1 MAPGLRPHPGWPCG
15 ILPGRRSP
23 REESQLVIVRKFSS
37 AWTTLPK
44 WPRCSDL
51 TAHLPQPCHS
61 VLGQAPTPY
70 SFLPRLPS
78 SRSKSALAPFPHS
91 SLRSMGRTNQI
102 LPGPCVYP
110 PLCVPHRPRGQ
121 PRPSGPGGEDGLTW
135 PLPVFWPHHSAT
147 LHIIVALVTLTY
159 LGFPRRAWLAQDSRL
174 CSCESLSGV
183 ATPPTPSLLAC
194 PLCLHPCLA
203 PLIGDTGRALETG

>member
-1 MAPGLRPHPGWPCG
+1 MHGPH
-15 ILPGRRSP
+15 
-23 REESQLVIVRKFSS
+23 SQSGPAAL
-37 AWTTLPK
+37 TLPRIF
-44 WPRCSDL
+44 PSPAILSLAR
-51 TAHLPQPCHS
+51 PQ
-61 VLGQAPTPY
+61 
-70 SFLPRLPS
+70 LPRLPS

-102 LPGPCVYP
+102 LPGLCLYP
-110 PLCVPHRPRGQ
+110 PLCVPQCPRGQ

-203 PLIGDTGRALETG
+203 PLIGDTGRALETGQLAPRSPVEAAAEKWPFPTEQPRGLPWAMP